1 MTPRTLLLI
10 LFCVFSLTTSWA
22 KKEPLPESAIPASA
36 RRVEVGVFLMNIYDL
51 SPASNSFYA
60 DFYLWARWQGEDFD
74 PLRGLSFSNLVEKGS
89 YSITP
94 ALGEPAVSEDG
105 VRYMNWRV
113 EGRFFNSFKVDQFPL
128 DRQTLALQLEN
139 DEFTLDQLVYVPMPA
154 ESGLSDEI
162 ELTGWNVD
170 RFETA
175 MTSNVYNTTFGL
187 GAGDQE
193 AYSNTSF
200 AVVISRPFNFFVWKL
215 AFPLLIVLISS
226 VAFVFFTVDDFGS
239 RFYLPVYALL
249 TAIFLQMAYTSI
261 IPETGYLVLM
271 DRIYVAAYGLI
282 ILNMAQI
289 IWTSWM
295 CAKEKLDVARLT
307 RIDRSLAAGSFA
319 AFVGYGAWLVTA
331 AY

>member
-1 MTPRTLLLI
+1 MTLRALLFTFL
-10 LFCVFSLTTSWA
+10 SLLSITAWA
-22 KKEPLPESAIPASA
+22 KKDPLPEADIPASA

-60 DFYLWARWQGEDFD
+60 DFYLWARWRGEDFD

-94 ALGEPAVSEDG
+94 ALGEPVVSADG
-105 VRYMNWRV
+105 VYYMNWRV
-113 EGRFFNSFKVDQFPL
+113 EGRFFNAFKVDQFPL
-128 DRQTLALQLEN
+128 DRQTLALRLEN
-139 DEFTLDQLVYVPMPA
+139 DEFPLDQLVYVPMPA
-154 ESGLSDEI
+154 ESGLSDDI
-162 ELTGWNVD
+162 ELTGWNIE

-175 MTSNVYNTTFGL
+175 MTRNVYNTTFGL
-187 GAGDQE
+187 GEGGQE
-193 AYSNTSF
+193 AYSNTAFS
-200 AVVISRPFNFFVWKL
+200 VVISRPFNFFVWKL

-249 TAIFLQMAYTSI
+249 TAIFLQMAYTTI

-289 IWTSWM
+289 IWTSWI
-295 CAKEKLDVARLT
+295 CSKEKMDVARLT
-307 RIDRSLAAGSFA
+307 TIDRALAAGTFA
-319 AFVGYGAWLVTA
+319 AFAGYSAWLVA
-331 AY
+331 AAS